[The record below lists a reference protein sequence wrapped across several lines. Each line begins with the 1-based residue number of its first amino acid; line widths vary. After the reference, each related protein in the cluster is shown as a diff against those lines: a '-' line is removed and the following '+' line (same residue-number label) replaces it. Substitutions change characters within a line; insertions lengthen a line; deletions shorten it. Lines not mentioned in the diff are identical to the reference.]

1 MIFSNPNLNQKLKE
15 ILKRKYGYTDDMLI
29 FIEQSHMSAMVSIVL
44 EEAASYFEENEKE
57 EELEELHS
65 IVSRV
70 NDMKRLSP
78 QDIQAAYRMMEINF
92 QAYDKYPELAEKIDQ
107 RMEAIR
113 QDMLK
118 EIFDRLDE
126 EEAIEFLEAVKEEV
140 ERFAKISETISE
152 K

>member
-44 EEAASYFEENEKE
+44 EEAASYFEVNEKK